1 MSVGVAAHTFEAD
14 KAHMRRAIE
23 LAWLGKGWTNPNP
36 LVGAVVVKDGRVIGE
51 GYHARY
57 GQAHAERNALAS
69 CAVDPRGAT
78 MYVTLEPC
86 CHQGKQP
93 PCTTALIDAGIA
105 RVVVGSRDPN
115 PLVSGKGNA
124 ILRASGVQVVED
136 VLRGECD
143 ELNSLFFHYIQTGRP
158 YVVAK
163 WAMTLDGKIAT
174 STGNSRWVS
183 NEQSRADVHDL
194 RHQLAA
200 IMVGI
205 GTVLA
210 DDPSLTARRGPT
222 SRQPLRV
229 VADSHL
235 RIPLDG
241 QLVQTAGDFPTLVAT
256 TVRED
261 DTRAQALRE
270 CGVDIVS
277 VPGADG
283 KVDLDALLDRLGER
297 DIDSLLIEGGGSLNE
312 AMFKSGLVNEVIV
325 YLAPKVVGGGAAKT
339 PVEGEGVSKMADAFL
354 LGTPRIERFGSDLKL
369 TYKLDKGTVPPAGPE
384 AGER

>member
-1 MSVGVAAHTFEAD
+1 MSEAD
-14 KAHMRRAIE
+14 YMRRAIE
-23 LAWLGKGWTNPNP
+23 LAARGAGWTAPNP
-36 LVGAVVVKDGRVIGE
+36 MVGAVIVKDGRIIGE

-93 PCTTALIDAGIA
+93 PCTTAIIDAGIA

-136 VLRGECD
+136 VLRSECD
-143 ELNSLFFHYIQTGRP
+143 ELNPLFFHYIQTGRP

-205 GTVLA
+205 GTALA
-210 DDPSLTARRGPT
+210 DDPSLTARRNPA

-241 QLVQTAGDFPTLVAT
+241 QLVRTAGEFPTLVAT
-256 TVRED
+256 TVPED
-261 DTRAQALRE
+261 DMRAQALRDR
-270 CGVDIVS
+270 GVDIVS

-297 DIDSLLIEGGGSLNE
+297 DIDSLLIEGGGCLNE

-325 YLAPKVVGGGAAKT
+325 YLAPKVVGGATSKT

-369 TYKLDKGTVPPAGPE
+369 TYKLDKGTAPPTEFE